1 MKILKFIIPIV
12 VGAVIGYITNWFAIK
27 MLFRPPH
34 YEQRIF
40 GIRVP
45 FTPGLIPK
53 EKGRIAKSVGETVSA
68 YLLSPEI
75 IIDSISNDEN
85 NDKVKS
91 WVEENINKLKESNK
105 SIRDLAEN
113 IVGEKYDYLSTIIEE
128 NITNFICLEIENQA
142 VRQRLMEL
150 PDKEAYCMVNE
161 IEQDEKTLKE
171 MIPADVVLKAKEYI
185 EEHDEYIT
193 NGLRNIFETPS
204 IQIKVKESIAEVV
217 SQNVN
222 RLITKLVSVE
232 LITDKIFTAIE
243 NYIYSPRIDK
253 DIVLIATTS
262 IDKLLEN
269 KISTETLYRNISLI
283 VHKNMDKFM
292 NKPISHVIENI
303 DEDTVSRI
311 ADFSKTIFETFTKNR
326 LPYFVEL
333 LDISR
338 VIEDEINKFDV
349 AFAEEII
356 IEIANKELKAITWLG
371 ALLGGIMGILMPF
384 FNHAFRKLIGY
395 VN

>member
-1 MKILKFIIPIV
+1 
-12 VGAVIGYITNWFAIK
+12 
-27 MLFRPPH
+27 
-34 YEQRIF
+34 
-40 GIRVP
+40 
-45 FTPGLIPK
+45 
-53 EKGRIAKSVGETVSA
+53 
-68 YLLSPEI
+68 
-75 IIDSISNDEN
+75 
-85 NDKVKS
+85 
-91 WVEENINKLKESNK
+91 
-105 SIRDLAEN
+105 
-113 IVGEKYDYLSTIIEE
+113 
-128 NITNFICLEIENQA
+128 
-142 VRQRLMEL
+142 MEL
-150 PDKEAYCMVNE
+150 SDKEAYCMVNE

-171 MIPADVVLKAKEYI
+171 IIPADVVLKAKEYI

-232 LITDKIFTAIE
+232 LITDKIFAAIE
-243 NYIYSPRIDK
+243 NYIYSPRINK

-269 KISTETLYRNISLI
+269 KISTESLYRNISLI

-292 NKPISHVIENI
+292 NIPISHIIKDI
-303 DEDTVSRI
+303 DEATVSRI

-384 FNHAFRKLIGY
+384 LTMLSAS
-395 VN
+395 

>member
-1 MKILKFIIPIV
+1 MKFIIPIV

-27 MLFRPPH
+27 MLFRPH
-34 YEQRIF
+34 YERRIF

-91 WVEENINKLKESNK
+91 WVEDNINKLKESNK

-113 IVGEKYDYLSTIIEE
+113 IVGEKYDYLSTTIEE
-128 NITNFICLEIENQA
+128 SITDFICSEIEKQA

-150 PDKEAYCMVNE
+150 SDKEAYCMVNE

-171 MIPADVVLKAKEYI
+171 IIPADVVLKAKEYI

-193 NGLRNIFETPS
+193 NGLRNIFEMPS
-204 IQIKVKESIAEVV
+204 IQIKVKESISEVV

-232 LITDKIFTAIE
+232 LITDKIFAAIE
-243 NYIYSPRIDK
+243 NYIYSPRINK

-269 KISTETLYRNISLI
+269 KISTKTLYRNISLI

-292 NKPISHVIENI
+292 NIPISHIIKDI
-303 DEDTVSRI
+303 DEATVSRI

-384 FNHAFRKLIGY
+384 LTMLSAS
-395 VN
+395 

>member
-27 MLFRPPH
+27 MLFRPH

-113 IVGEKYDYLSTIIEE
+113 IVGEKYDYLSIIIEE

-171 MIPADVVLKAKEYI
+171 IIPADVVLKAKEYI

-243 NYIYSPRIDK
+243 NYIYSPRINK

-384 FNHAFRKLIGY
+384 LTMLSGS
-395 VN
+395 

>member
-1 MKILKFIIPIV
+1 MKLIIPIV

-27 MLFRPPH
+27 MLFRPH
-34 YEQRIF
+34 YERRIF

-91 WVEENINKLKESNK
+91 WVEDNINKLKESNK

-113 IVGEKYDYLSTIIEE
+113 IVGEKYDYLSTTIEE
-128 NITNFICLEIENQA
+128 SITDFICSEIEKQA

-150 PDKEAYCMVNE
+150 SDKEAYCMVNE

-171 MIPADVVLKAKEYI
+171 IIPADVVLKAKEYI

-193 NGLRNIFETPS
+193 NGLRNIFEMPS
-204 IQIKVKESIAEVV
+204 IQIKVKESISEVV

-232 LITDKIFTAIE
+232 LITDKIFAAIE
-243 NYIYSPRIDK
+243 NYIYSPRINK

-269 KISTETLYRNISLI
+269 KISTESLYRNISLI

-292 NKPISHVIENI
+292 NIPISHIIKDI
-303 DEDTVSRI
+303 DEATVSRI

-384 FNHAFRKLIGY
+384 LTMLSAS
-395 VN
+395 

>member
-27 MLFRPPH
+27 MLFRPH

>member
-27 MLFRPPH
+27 MLFRPH

-113 IVGEKYDYLSTIIEE
+113 IVGEKYDYLSIIIEE

-243 NYIYSPRIDK
+243 NYIYSPRINK

-384 FNHAFRKLIGY
+384 LTMLSGS
-395 VN
+395 

>member
-27 MLFRPPH
+27 MLFRPH

-113 IVGEKYDYLSTIIEE
+113 IVGEKYDYLSIIIEE

-171 MIPADVVLKAKEYI
+171 IIPADVVLKAKEYI

-232 LITDKIFTAIE
+232 LITDKIFAAIE
-243 NYIYSPRIDK
+243 NYIYSPRINK

-292 NKPISHVIENI
+292 NIPISHIIKDI
-303 DEDTVSRI
+303 DEATVSRI

-384 FNHAFRKLIGY
+384 LTMLSAS
-395 VN
+395 

>member
-1 MKILKFIIPIV
+1 LKLIIPIV

-27 MLFRPPH
+27 MLFRPH
-34 YEQRIF
+34 YERRIF

-91 WVEENINKLKESNK
+91 WVEDNINKLKESNK

-113 IVGEKYDYLSTIIEE
+113 IVGEKYDYLSTTIEE
-128 NITNFICLEIENQA
+128 SITDFICSEIEKQA

-150 PDKEAYCMVNE
+150 SDKEAYCMVNE

-171 MIPADVVLKAKEYI
+171 IIPADVVLKAKEYI

-193 NGLRNIFETPS
+193 NGLRNIFEMPS
-204 IQIKVKESIAEVV
+204 IQIKVKESISEVV

-232 LITDKIFTAIE
+232 LITDKIFAAIE
-243 NYIYSPRIDK
+243 NYIYSPRINK

-269 KISTETLYRNISLI
+269 KISTESLYRNISLI

-292 NKPISHVIENI
+292 NIPISHIIKDI
-303 DEDTVSRI
+303 DEATVSRI

-384 FNHAFRKLIGY
+384 LTMLSAS
-395 VN
+395 

>member
-27 MLFRPPH
+27 MLFRPH

-113 IVGEKYDYLSTIIEE
+113 IVGEKYDYLSIIIEE

-171 MIPADVVLKAKEYI
+171 IIPADVVLKAKEYI

-384 FNHAFRKLIGY
+384 LTMLSGS
-395 VN
+395 

>member
-1 MKILKFIIPIV
+1 MKFIIPIV

-27 MLFRPPH
+27 MLFRPH
-34 YEQRIF
+34 YERRIF

-91 WVEENINKLKESNK
+91 WVEDNINKLKESNK

-113 IVGEKYDYLSTIIEE
+113 IVGEKYDYLSTTIEE
-128 NITNFICLEIENQA
+128 SITDFICSEIEKQA

-150 PDKEAYCMVNE
+150 SDKEAYCMVNE

-171 MIPADVVLKAKEYI
+171 IIPADVVLKAKEYI

-204 IQIKVKESIAEVV
+204 IQIKVKESISEVV

-232 LITDKIFTAIE
+232 LITDKIFAAIE
-243 NYIYSPRIDK
+243 NYIYSPRINK

-269 KISTETLYRNISLI
+269 KISTESLYRNISLI

-292 NKPISHVIENI
+292 NIPISHIIKDI
-303 DEDTVSRI
+303 DEATVSRI

-384 FNHAFRKLIGY
+384 LTMLSAS
-395 VN
+395 

>member
-27 MLFRPPH
+27 MLFRPH

-171 MIPADVVLKAKEYI
+171 IIPADVVLKAKEYI

-384 FNHAFRKLIGY
+384 LTMLSGS
-395 VN
+395 

>member
-1 MKILKFIIPIV
+1 MKFIIPIV

-27 MLFRPPH
+27 MLFRPH

-113 IVGEKYDYLSTIIEE
+113 IVGEKYDYLSIIIEE

-171 MIPADVVLKAKEYI
+171 IIPADVVLKAKEYI

-243 NYIYSPRIDK
+243 NYIYSPRINK

-384 FNHAFRKLIGY
+384 LTMLSGS
-395 VN
+395 

>member
-171 MIPADVVLKAKEYI
+171 MIPADVV
-185 EEHDEYIT
+185 
-193 NGLRNIFETPS
+193 
-204 IQIKVKESIAEVV
+204 
-217 SQNVN
+217 
-222 RLITKLVSVE
+222 
-232 LITDKIFTAIE
+232 
-243 NYIYSPRIDK
+243 
-253 DIVLIATTS
+253 
-262 IDKLLEN
+262 
-269 KISTETLYRNISLI
+269 
-283 VHKNMDKFM
+283 
-292 NKPISHVIENI
+292 
-303 DEDTVSRI
+303 
-311 ADFSKTIFETFTKNR
+311 
-326 LPYFVEL
+326 
-333 LDISR
+333 
-338 VIEDEINKFDV
+338 
-349 AFAEEII
+349 
-356 IEIANKELKAITWLG
+356 
-371 ALLGGIMGILMPF
+371 
-384 FNHAFRKLIGY
+384 
-395 VN
+395 

>member
-1 MKILKFIIPIV
+1 MKFIIPIV

-27 MLFRPPH
+27 MLFRPH
-34 YEQRIF
+34 YERRIF

-91 WVEENINKLKESNK
+91 WVEDNINKLKESNK

-113 IVGEKYDYLSTIIEE
+113 IVGEKYDYLSTTIEE
-128 NITNFICLEIENQA
+128 SITDFICSEIEKQA

-150 PDKEAYCMVNE
+150 SDKEAYCMVNE

-171 MIPADVVLKAKEYI
+171 IIPADVVLKAKEYI

-193 NGLRNIFETPS
+193 NGLRNIFEMPS
-204 IQIKVKESIAEVV
+204 IQIKVKESISEVV

-232 LITDKIFTAIE
+232 LITDKIFAAIE
-243 NYIYSPRIDK
+243 NYIYSPRINK

-269 KISTETLYRNISLI
+269 KISTESLYRNISLI

-292 NKPISHVIENI
+292 NIPISHIIKDI
-303 DEDTVSRI
+303 DEATVSRI

-384 FNHAFRKLIGY
+384 LTMLSAS
-395 VN
+395 

>member
-1 MKILKFIIPIV
+1 MKFIIPIV

-27 MLFRPPH
+27 MLFRPH

-91 WVEENINKLKESNK
+91 WVEDNINKLKESNK

-113 IVGEKYDYLSTIIEE
+113 IVGEKYDYLSTTIEE
-128 NITNFICLEIENQA
+128 SITDFICSEIEKQA

-150 PDKEAYCMVNE
+150 SDKEAYCMVNE

-171 MIPADVVLKAKEYI
+171 IIPADVVLKAKEYI

-193 NGLRNIFETPS
+193 NGLRNIFEMPS
-204 IQIKVKESIAEVV
+204 IQIKVKESISEVV

-232 LITDKIFTAIE
+232 LITDKIFAAIE
-243 NYIYSPRIDK
+243 NYIYSPRINK

-269 KISTETLYRNISLI
+269 KISTESLYRNISLI

-292 NKPISHVIENI
+292 NIPISHIIKDI
-303 DEDTVSRI
+303 DEATVSRI

-384 FNHAFRKLIGY
+384 LTMLSAS
-395 VN
+395 